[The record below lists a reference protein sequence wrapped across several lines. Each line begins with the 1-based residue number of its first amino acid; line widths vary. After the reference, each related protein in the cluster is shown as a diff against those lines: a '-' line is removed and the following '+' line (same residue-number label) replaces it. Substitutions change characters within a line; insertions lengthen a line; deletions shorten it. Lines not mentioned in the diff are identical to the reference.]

1 MSFVE
6 SFHEWGVQ
14 YSTPPVKPV
23 EEASVNRWNTQMGI
37 EPAVD
42 GFVAGAIGTLDQ
54 GTASSGSNIWDDLAA
69 IGDLE
74 DPNASP
80 GPEDFENHPL
90 GSGMAAYF
98 AQELD
103 NTSILQTVGRELVAR
118 YGDAYVL
125 DHNDVGGVLLD
136 LKHNDK
142 LTDLEKA
149 YVFSYIAGEKGALGL
164 ATEDGPWFVTEDGAR
179 DAVIDSDL
187 GNSGGTAAHTVV
199 PFWDGYHARL
209 GGEAGDNGQA
219 EMEIASHEQ
228 GIDLLTGLPLI
239 GTNPGDEEASLTTV
253 DAFRAYREGGFDAYA
268 DSWVA
273 GMLEDPSQA
282 VIKP

>member
-14 YSTPPVKPV
+14 YSTPPVEPAS
-23 EEASVNRWNTQMGI
+23 EASINRWNTQIEI
-37 EPAVD
+37 EPAVE

-54 GTASSGSNIWDDLAA
+54 GTVSTGSNIWDDLATL
-69 IGDLE
+69 DELE
-74 DPNASP
+74 DPNAPP

-90 GSGMAAYF
+90 GSGMGEYF
-98 AQELD
+98 TQELD
-103 NTSILQTVGRELVAR
+103 NTASLQRVGRELVAR
-118 YGDAYVL
+118 YGVMNVL
-125 DHNDVGGVLLD
+125 DHNGVGSILLD
-136 LKHNDK
+136 LKENDT

-149 YVFSYIAGEKGALGL
+149 YVFSHIAGEKGALGL
-164 ATEDGPWFVTEDGAR
+164 ATEDGSWYVTEDGAR

-219 EMEIASHEQ
+219 ETEIANHEQ
-228 GIDLLTGLPLI
+228 GIDLLTGVPLI
-239 GTNPGDEEASLTTV
+239 GTNPGDEQASRTTV
-253 DAFRAYREGGFDAYA
+253 DAFRAYREGGFDAFA
-268 DSWVA
+268 DTWIS

-282 VIKP
+282 VIQP